1 MQKVDVLSPKVL
13 LPGEG
18 FGKLQFGLG
27 FSLLLENFVLSRN
40 FKK

>member
-18 FGKLQFGLG
+18 FGKLHFGLVWD
-27 FSLLLENFVLSRN
+27 FLFCLKILC
-40 FKK
+40 